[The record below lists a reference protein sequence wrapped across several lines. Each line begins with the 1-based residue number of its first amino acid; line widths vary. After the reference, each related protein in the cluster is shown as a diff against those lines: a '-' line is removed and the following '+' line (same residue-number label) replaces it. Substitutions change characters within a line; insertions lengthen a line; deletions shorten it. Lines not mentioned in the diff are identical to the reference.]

1 MDFSASNLIIGN
13 SRDES
18 LAVQVKVDINEVRQ
32 EPLGVPAVLLRVL
45 DFQVPEKKTIQ
56 LNNFVPPSLTYLHLG
71 PLVSW
76 SRTWSSIAASLS
88 ASSGLRKGWLMSW
101 VR

>member
-32 EPLGVPAVLLRVL
+32 EPLGVPPVLLRVL
-45 DFQVPEKKTIQ
+45 DFQVPEQKTTQ
-56 LNNFVPPSLTYLHLG
+56 LNNFAPPS
-71 PLVSW
+71 
-76 SRTWSSIAASLS
+76 
-88 ASSGLRKGWLMSW
+88 
-101 VR
+101 